1 MEKEKYEPT
10 LEEVEKAEEMAV
22 EGEMTQEQEKM
33 SKERSGTFEAGQ
45 EKEREI
51 VLDNIRKYKEAA
63 ENSGNLGNYESY
75 ELLDVFIKNEVDIDK
90 YFKEVDSIASN
101 YKLSFNAKRALIED
115 ILYIPERGEFILIRG
130 VMPKTLMELLEKLP
144 QISKYGILGP
154 GAFSESVIQKINERF
169 PEAEII

>member
-45 EKEREI
+45 EKEREN

-101 YKLSFNAKRALIED
+101 YKLSFNAKRA
-115 ILYIPERGEFILIRG
+115 
-130 VMPKTLMELLEKLP
+130 
-144 QISKYGILGP
+144 
-154 GAFSESVIQKINERF
+154 
-169 PEAEII
+169 